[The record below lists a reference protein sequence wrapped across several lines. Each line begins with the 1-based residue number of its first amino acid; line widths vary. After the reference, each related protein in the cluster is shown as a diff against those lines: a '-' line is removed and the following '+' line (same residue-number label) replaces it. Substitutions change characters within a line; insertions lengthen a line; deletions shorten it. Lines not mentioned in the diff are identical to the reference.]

1 MGAITG
7 TKTYAGELA
16 QEVKILHLT
25 ATIASA
31 SDVITLNAADHG
43 GAVSIV
49 GIMGHVI
56 TGGMDADFQALQV
69 SYSGLAITVVST
81 QADGAA
87 ADEFTG
93 TTIALAVLI
102 KTTA

>member
-7 TKTYAGELA
+7 TLAKITEFAGDYKLL
-16 QEVKILHLT
+16 IIT
-25 ATIASA
+25 ATIAAA
-31 SDVITLNAADHG
+31 SDTITLTQADHG
-43 GAVSIV
+43 ISEITGIV
-49 GIMGHVI
+49 GAVI

-69 SYSGLAITVVST
+69 SFSGLVITVVSK

-93 TTIALAVLI
+93 TTVSISVLG
-102 KTTA
+102 K

>member
-7 TKTYAGELA
+7 TKTYVGEFSG
-16 QEVKILHLT
+16 EVRLLHLT
-25 ATIASA
+25 ATIAA
-31 SDVITLNAADHG
+31 TSDTITLTAASHG
-43 GAVSIV
+43 GVTEIV
-49 GIMGHVI
+49 GVVGAVI

-69 SYSGLAITVVST
+69 SYSGLVITVVSK

-87 ADEFTG
+87 SDEFTG
-93 TTIALAVLI
+93 TTIALTLLI

>member
-7 TKTYAGELA
+7 TLVANTEFAGKYKL
-16 QEVKILHLT
+16 VTIT
-25 ATIASA
+25 ATIAA
-31 SDVITLNAADHG
+31 TSDTITLTEADHG
-43 GAVSIV
+43 ITAIDHVVGA
-49 GIMGHVI
+49 VI

-69 SYSGLAITVVST
+69 SHSGLVLTVVSK

-93 TTIALAVLI
+93 TTVAITVLGH
-102 KTTA
+102 